1 LQVTWRRALAFAGVV
16 GGLLYVAGDF
26 LFAVQ
31 FSSGQAY
38 HSLPVMAQ
46 RSDGVLIA
54 GGVVSPLAS
63 AGYILGTL
71 GITLRLKAR
80 QPPMACAFFVCWTGM
95 FLVGIAYHAVF
106 TTLGFAAKLPDP
118 AAAASTL
125 SRIRALLS
133 TLYDGELAFGI
144 TGTLC
149 LAVILLRG
157 ASSYPRWLLLFT
169 PTIWAL
175 AAPIARTLP
184 APMGGVI
191 ASGWINGWFTLF
203 FLVICLLERRS
214 GIEKEPR

>member
-1 LQVTWRRALAFAGVV
+1 VA
-16 GGLLYVAGDF
+16 GGLLYVTGDF
-26 LFAVQ
+26 LFAGQ
-31 FSSGQAY
+31 LNSGEAY
-38 HSLPVMAQ
+38 RSLQVMAQ

-71 GITLRLKAR
+71 AIALRLKAR
-80 QPPMACAFFVCWTGM
+80 HPPMAWAFFVCWTGM

-118 AAAASTL
+118 TAAASML

-133 TLYDGELAFGI
+133 AFYEGELAFGVV
-144 TGTLC
+144 GTVC
-149 LAVILLRG
+149 LAAMLLRD

-175 AAPIARTLP
+175 AAPIVRSLP
-184 APMGGVI
+184 APIGGVI
-191 ASGWINGWFTLF
+191 AAGWINGWFTIF
-203 FLVICLLERRS
+203 FLVICILERRLGS
-214 GIEKEPR
+214 GEV